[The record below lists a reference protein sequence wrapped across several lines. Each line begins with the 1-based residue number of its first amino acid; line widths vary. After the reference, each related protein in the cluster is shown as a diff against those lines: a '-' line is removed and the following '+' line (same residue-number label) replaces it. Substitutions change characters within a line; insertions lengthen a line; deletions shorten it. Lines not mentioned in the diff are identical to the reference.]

1 MKDKQ
6 VAIETINHLPEDASM
21 EEIAEELQIMA
32 AIRKGKDDVAAG
44 RVKSHAEVERLLEE
58 WPSKQTGQ
66 RLPFRT

>member
-32 AIRKGKDDVAAG
+32 ALRKGKEDVKTG
-44 RVKSHAEVERLLEE
+44 RTKSHAEVEKMFEA
-58 WPSKQTGQ
+58 WISK
-66 RLPFRT
+66 